1 MPRIADQSLARACSY
16 SVLECNLTLVSAS
29 GLPRIT
35 LLCHG
40 FLTILVPY
48 LHSRIRAHALSRAWP
63 DAPSKDRRRIAWDV
77 LISTESLHTLLGLLN
92 FVAFLWSGRWATVS
106 SCMSLWLISVWF
118 RYRTLADRLLQ
129 MQLVPSRG
137 QVKRDI
143 SYEFMN
149 RQMVW
154 HAFTVSIDSFH
165 RYFWHIIS
173 IQEFLIFLLP
183 LLHGRSARRR
193 LNKLFSYLNP
203 SKLVSFIPTANR
215 LRPSSLQNSSLSSA
229 KRRGKFWSL
238 PVDQCAICA
247 ENASFSFNVS
257 ESASMFTTLAPHAS
271 FAAEDP
277 EREPPAYPINIPYIA
292 SCGDSYCYTC
302 LTERLM
308 RIAHD
313 VGEEHGWECLRCTE
327 EVTSANRYEVEITG
341 LESGSDYE
349 FSSDI
354 DLDTT
359 DISGSMGS
367 YSESGLSDY

>member
-63 DAPSKDRRRIAWDV
+63 DAPSKDRRRTAWDV